1 MVKRTK
7 ILAIALSLSLF
18 TWLYGC
24 NNGNQAVGDN
34 LQTPEVAQTVEPETA
49 VAVISSTSETP
60 TVIGEVNLSETASG
74 LTITANI
81 SDAPPGEH
89 GFHIHENGSCADAG
103 QAAGGHFNP
112 ENTQHG
118 YLPEDGLND
127 AHAGDLG
134 NIEIAQDGTGTL
146 DVTVPGLTL
155 EEGKYAVSDLAFIM
169 HAQPDD
175 FGQPTGNAGGRIG
188 CGTIDIL
195 GS

>member
-1 MVKRTK
+1 MKKTK
-7 ILAIALSLSLF
+7 IFAIALCLTLF

-24 NNGNQAVGDN
+24 SNTNQAGGDN
-34 LQTPEVAQTVEPETA
+34 VETPEVAQTTAPQTA

-60 TVIGEVNLSETASG
+60 TVIGEVNLTQTASG
-74 LTITANI
+74 LDITANI
-81 SDAPPGEH
+81 SDAPPGKH
-89 GFHIHENGSCADAG
+89 GFHIHENGSCADGG

-112 ENTQHG
+112 EETQHG

-127 AHAGDLG
+127 SHAGDLG
-134 NIEIAQDGTGTL
+134 NIEIAEDGTGTL
-146 DVTVPGLTL
+146 DLTLAGLTL
-155 EEGKYAVSDLAFIM
+155 EAGKYPVGDLAFIM
-169 HAQPDD
+169 HEKPDD